1 MGYRAS
7 VKIAVVIPTLDEAT
21 QIGDAIR
28 SASVPGVEIIV
39 VDGGSADGTAQRA
52 AAAGARVVT
61 SSPGRA
67 RQLGVGARECCGD
80 VILFLHADTRL
91 PRGWDAAVRRALED
105 AATVGGAFRMRFDRR
120 TPVLRLLE
128 WGVRLRVAL
137 LGMPYGD
144 QALFVRRGVLE
155 AMGGVPQVA
164 IMEDLD
170 LVSAMKRRG
179 RLARLPLAVVTSS
192 RRHRSGGPLRT
203 ALRHVIAA
211 LAWRAGL
218 DRAQIA
224 DWVRR

>member
-1 MGYRAS
+1 LGYRPP
-7 VKIAVVIPTLDEAT
+7 VKLAVVIPTLDEAT

-28 SASVPGVEIIV
+28 SASVPGVEVIV
-39 VDGGSADGTAQRA
+39 VDGGSVDGTAQRA
-52 AAAGARVVT
+52 AAKGARVVS

-67 RQLGVGARECCGD
+67 RQLGVGARECRGD
-80 VILFLHADTRL
+80 VVLFLHADTRL
-91 PRGWDAAVRRALED
+91 PDGWEAAVRRALD
-105 AATVGGAFRMRFDRR
+105 DPATVGGAFRLSFDRR

-144 QALFVRRGVLE
+144 QALFVRREVLE
-155 AMGGVPQVA
+155 AMGGVPQVP

-170 LVSAMKRRG
+170 LVSAMKRSG

-192 RRHRSGGPLRT
+192 RRHLSAGPLRT
-203 ALRHVIAA
+203 ALRHVLAA

-218 DRAQIA
+218 DRARIA
-224 DWVRR
+224 AWVRR